1 MVFKKT
7 VISPISPLFIDVFE
21 GNLLKKTALMYFE
34 GPSLVAKLYFD
45 YRYAFTVFER
55 RKHKSSIRRLSRHLV
70 NLKPEPDQKSLGRL
84 KTLLRMSIHL
94 LIFADPVAW
103 HLPNSCSFRI
113 SAIVFVLLSLRSHEG
128 ATHSTIP
135 ITFCGFAVVS
145 KFLV

>member
-1 MVFKKT
+1 MISKKM

-34 GPSLVAKLYFD
+34 EPSLSLASLVAKLYFD
-45 YRYAFTVFER
+45 YRYAFTVFIR

-84 KTLLRMSIHL
+84 RTLSRMSLHL

-113 SAIVFVLLSLRSHEG
+113 SAIVFILLSLRKPRRRY
-128 ATHSTIP
+128 A
-135 ITFCGFAVVS
+135 
-145 KFLV
+145 